1 MVAKRKSSGL
11 AIVGQAPVVVERRD
25 AAENRQKIV
34 AAAKKLLETRAIQEI
49 CMDEV
54 ARTAG
59 VGKGTVYRRFEDR
72 AALCRALLHDVATD
86 LQNAALAD
94 FGIPGSASWTQ
105 RIKKLLEELFEFHAN
120 NAQILSEAR
129 SCSRGNRF
137 EHPAHAWQRATL
149 VAYLKQANH
158 AGEASVAE
166 PPFVADLV
174 LSGLDPDLIMFHKSC
189 GHSQSKL
196 RKRFIESANKTLGL
210 SD

>member
-1 MVAKRKSSGL
+1 MVAKKKFSGL
-11 AIVGQAPVVVERRD
+11 AIVGQAPVVAERRD
-25 AAENRQKIV
+25 AAENRRKIL
-34 AAAKKLLETRAIQEI
+34 AAAKQLLETRPIQEI

-72 AALCRALLHDVATD
+72 AALCRALLNDVATD

-94 FGIPGSASWTQ
+94 FGVPSGSSWTQ
-105 RIKKLLEELFEFHAN
+105 RINRLLEELFDFHAN

-158 AGEASVAE
+158 AGESSVRDA
-166 PPFVADLV
+166 PFVADLV
-174 LSGLDPDLIMFHKSC
+174 LSGLDPDLITFHMEC
-189 GHSQSKL
+189 GSSQSKL
-196 RKRFIESANKTLGL
+196 RNRFLASASQTLGL
-210 SD
+210 AD